1 MADKNPIK
9 RRRFLQLS
17 STAVIAGMTSK
28 LFGSPRPGGQS
39 MLEEVVQKVGTLPR
53 RKLGYSG
60 REVSVLIGMGDMDSL
75 LAEAGALCGM
85 NYWHKANRWMRGGV
99 PEIILKNREA
109 HYIQVTVDR
118 VGTDHYGGH
127 FDEEEHYRFVKEA
140 LKETGLGYFDDMQ
153 LHYGYHNVKELKDD
167 RSFIRS
173 FERLKKEGL
182 VKHLCLS
189 QHSYDGS
196 PRVEK
201 GESAAEI
208 LTAVVEEGM
217 YEHAQFMYSFG
228 GDPEMDKFIE
238 FAREKNFGTIAMKT
252 ARGIGRMKQD
262 QAFLDRLPEGTSPH
276 NALVRWL
283 TTQTKL
289 DAAVIRVRNLD
300 EFAETYSGAGR
311 ELSAR
316 DARVID
322 MMTVEADRTTCRL
335 CGKCQSQ
342 CPQQIPITDI
352 LRFER
357 YAMDDHDWNKA
368 STLYKGL
375 PTMGD
380 VCTSCENCVQSC
392 PLNLQIPKKLAKAHI
407 LLS

>member
-1 MADKNPIK
+1 MAEKDPIK

-17 STAVIAGMTSK
+17 STAVLGGMTSK
-28 LFGSPRPGGQS
+28 LFGIQRPEGQS
-39 MLEEVVQKVGTLPR
+39 MLEEVVQKVGMLPR

-75 LAEAGALCGM
+75 LAEAGARCGM
-85 NYWHKANRWMRGGV
+85 NYWHKTNRWMRGGV

-109 HYIQVTVDR
+109 HYCQVTVDR
-118 VGTDHYGGH
+118 VGSDHYSGH
-127 FDEEEHYRFVKEA
+127 FNEEEHYRYVKEA
-140 LKETGLGYFDDMQ
+140 LNETGLGYFDDMQ
-153 LHYGYHNVKELKDD
+153 LHYGYHNVKELKDN
-167 RSFIRS
+167 RSFIRA

-262 QAFLDRLPEGTSPH
+262 QAFMDRLPEGTSPH

-311 ELSAR
+311 ALSTR
-316 DARVID
+316 DAQVID

-357 YAMDDHDWNKA
+357 YALDDHDWNKA
-368 STLYKGL
+368 SMLYTGL
-375 PTMGD
+375 PTKGN
-380 VCTSCENCVQSC
+380 VCINCESCIQSC
-392 PLNLQIPKKLAKAHI
+392 PLNLQIPKKLAKVHI